1 MTNLS
6 KPIVILSRPTLSQ
19 NIGSCARAMLNF
31 GLTEMR
37 LIDPQAN
44 WLDKNARALSADADS
59 VLENAKVFQTPE
71 EAFAD
76 LHAIYATTAR
86 PRDMIKEVVSPQE
99 AAQEVTE
106 KTAQGQKV
114 GLLFGSEKC
123 GLENEEIAL
132 SDKILTIPLN
142 PDFSSINLAQA
153 VILVTYEVYQASL
166 SQPERNPLWERHD
179 PEAPRGELIGFF
191 EHLEKELGSRGYFKA
206 DHKRPLM
213 ERNLRNMFSRA
224 KLTSQEVRTLRGVIS
239 GLTYEPK
246 GTRK

>member
-1 MTNLS
+1 MS
-6 KPIVILSRPTLSQ
+6 FKPVVILSRPTLSQ

-59 VLENAKVFQTPE
+59 VLENAKIFKTAE

-86 PRDMIKEVVSPQE
+86 PRDMIKEAVSPRE
-99 AAQEVTE
+99 AAQEVTS
-106 KTAQGQKV
+106 KISQGKKV

-132 SDKILTIPLN
+132 CDKILTIPLN

-153 VILVTYEVYQASL
+153 VILVTYEVYQASKDN
-166 SQPERNPLWERHD
+166 PGRDPLWERD
-179 PEAPRGELIGFF
+179 DEEAPRGELVGFC
-191 EHLEKELGSRGYFKA
+191 EHLEKELENQGYFKV

-239 GLTYEPK
+239 SLAY
-246 GTRK
+246 RA